1 MKKMRKLFAIV
12 MVAIMVLAVLIIPTV
27 MSEEDYTYFGF
38 TGNVT
43 PLWKESHNGANWTSA
58 FSVSDL
64 DGDKKDD
71 VLVLMC
77 KYNEATNTATATVI
91 AKQGC
96 NGTHLW
102 EESATVTGSFIEA
115 HPAGDLDGDGTED
128 VLVLL
133 EKYDANMDTTMATV
147 IAKKGD
153 DGTHI
158 WEESVTGTESFIS
171 ACPAGD
177 LNGDGKEDVLV
188 HTCICEFNTT
198 QDEPIMDQDMQDML
212 NMTLDELNM
221 TMDEFDMPT
230 TPLIPSFIS
239 ATVIAKRGYDGHN
252 LWNESAAGTVR
263 TSISAYAAGDLDDD
277 GWDDV
282 LVEKSI
288 SESEIEWYKEI
299 TGDNVSVGYGVI
311 TGVAKINA
319 SDTGVFVETSTTGAV
334 IAKRGYDG
342 SQLWGES
349 ANGTGIS
356 SISGHLVGDLDGDGH
371 NDVLVQTITKE
382 FDPATFTAI
391 RNITLIAKRGNNGT
405 HLWEES
411 VTDSG
416 WTNLLYGNS
425 AGDLDGDGKED
436 VLVQMVTDEFDPA
449 TNMSA
454 TIVSVIAKRGED
466 GMQFWNESVHGT
478 DLTSLLGCPLR
489 EDLDGDGKIDVM
501 VGMGEYNETTNSR
514 KTTEIAKRGYDG
526 EQLWEESITGYGWTS
541 ISALPAGDLDDDGF
555 NDRLVTKYEY
565 DKATDTTKGTVI
577 AKRGYDSSPLWQET
591 VNRTGG
597 AEWHEQ
603 FLIGHFISVVP
614 RGDLDGDG
622 LSDVLVHTI
631 ESDADTETTARTVIA
646 KKGDDGTRLW
656 TAESD
661 GPIWVAGTDWRWES
675 LLDNPKTMGLTWGG
689 MLSGPEESGDPT
701 DLTGDGIV
709 NILLGPL
716 DGVYAV

>member
-12 MVAIMVLAVLIIPTV
+12 MVAIMMLAVLIVPTV
-27 MSEEDYTYFGF
+27 MSVEDYTYFGF
-38 TGNVT
+38 TGNAT

-77 KYNEATNTATATVI
+77 KYNEATNTETATVI

-96 NGTHLW
+96 DGTQLW
-102 EESATVTGSFIEA
+102 EESVTVTGSFIEA
-115 HPAGDLDGDGTED
+115 HTTGDLDGDGTED

-133 EKYDANMDTTMATV
+133 KKYDANMDTTMATV

-153 DGTHI
+153 DGTHL

-177 LNGDGKEDVLV
+177 LNGDGTEDVLV

-198 QDEPIMDQDMQDML
+198 QDEPIMDQDML

-221 TMDEFDMPT
+221 TMDDFGMPT

-252 LWNESAAGTVR
+252 LWNESASGTDM
-263 TSISAYAAGDLDDD
+263 TTISAYAAGDLDGD

-282 LVEKSI
+282 LLEKSI
-288 SESEIEWYKEI
+288 SESKREWYKAI
-299 TGDNVSVGYGVI
+299 TGDGVSVGYGVI
-311 TGVAKINA
+311 TGVARINE
-319 SDTGVFVETSTTGAV
+319 SDTGVSVETATTGAV

-342 SQLWGES
+342 SQLWQES
-349 ANGTGIS
+349 TNETGIS
-356 SISGHLVGDLDGDGH
+356 SLSGHLVGDLDGDGH

-411 VTDSG
+411 VTGSG
-416 WTNLLYGNS
+416 WTNLLFGNS
-425 AGDLDGDGKED
+425 AGDLDGDGKDD
-436 VLVQMVTDEFDPA
+436 VLVQKVTDEFDPA

-489 EDLDGDGKIDVM
+489 EDLDGDGKIDVT
-501 VGMGEYNETTNSR
+501 VGMGEYNETTKSR
-514 KTTEIAKRGYDG
+514 KRTEIAKRGYDG
-526 EQLWEESITGYGWTS
+526 KQLWEESINGSGSTS
-541 ISALPAGDLDDDGF
+541 ISALPAGDLDGDGF
-555 NDRLVTKYEY
+555 KDRLVMKYEY

-577 AKRGYDSSPLWQET
+577 AKRGYDGSPLWQET

-597 AEWHEQ
+597 AERFER
-603 FLIGHFISVVP
+603 FLIGPFISVVP
-614 RGDLDGDG
+614 TGDLDGDG

-631 ESDADTETTARTVIA
+631 EYDADTGTTARTVIA
-646 KKGDDGTRLW
+646 KKGDDGTHLW
-656 TAESD
+656 TTESD

-675 LLDNPKTMGLTWGG
+675 LLGNPNKMGPIWGG
-689 MLSGPEESGDPT
+689 ILSGSVASGDPT
-701 DLTGDGIV
+701 DLTGDEIV

>member
-12 MVAIMVLAVLIIPTV
+12 MVAIMMLAVLIVPTV

-77 KYNEATNTATATVI
+77 KYNEATNTETATVI

-133 EKYDANMDTTMATV
+133 KKYDANMDTTMATV

-177 LNGDGKEDVLV
+177 LNGDGKDDVLV

-198 QDEPIMDQDMQDML
+198 QDEPIMAPDGL
-212 NMTLDELNM
+212 NMPM
-221 TMDEFDMPT
+221 GGFDMPMI
-230 TPLIPSFIS
+230 PLTPSFIS

-252 LWNESAAGTVR
+252 LWNESAAGTDR
-263 TSISAYAAGDLDDD
+263 TFITAYAAGDLDGD

-282 LVEKSI
+282 LLEKSI
-288 SESEIEWYKEI
+288 SETDMNT
-299 TGDNVSVGYGVI
+299 TGDWPNGDDGVL
-311 TGVAKINA
+311 INE
-319 SDTGVFVETSTTGAV
+319 SDTGGFVETATTGAV

-342 SQLWGES
+342 SHLWQES

-371 NDVLVQTITKE
+371 NDVLVVHTITEE
-382 FDPATFTAI
+382 FDPATFTSI

-411 VTDSG
+411 ITGYG
-416 WTNLLYGNS
+416 WHNLLYGNS
-425 AGDLDGDGKED
+425 AGDLDGDGKDD

-489 EDLDGDGKIDVM
+489 EDLDGDGKIDVT

-526 EQLWEESITGYGWTS
+526 KHLWEESVTGSGWTS
-541 ISALPAGDLDDDGF
+541 ISALPAGDLDGDGF

-631 ESDADTETTARTVIA
+631 ESDADTGTTARTVIA

-675 LLDNPKTMGLTWGG
+675 MLGNPNKMVPIWGG
-689 MLSGPEESGDPT
+689 ILNGPMASGDPT

>member
-1 MKKMRKLFAIV
+1 MEKMRKQFAIV
-12 MVAIMVLAVLIIPTV
+12 MVAIMMLAVLIVPTV
-27 MSEEDYTYFGF
+27 MSVEDYTYFGF

-43 PLWKESHNGANWTSA
+43 PLWDESHDGANWTSA

-77 KYNEATNTATATVI
+77 KYNEATNTETATVI

-96 NGTHLW
+96 NGTQLW

-133 EKYDANMDTTMATV
+133 KKYDANMDTTMATV

-153 DGTHI
+153 DGTHL
-158 WEESVTGTESFIS
+158 WEESVTGTKSFIS
-171 ACPAGD
+171 TCPAGD
-177 LNGDGKEDVLV
+177 LNGDGKGDVLV
-188 HTCICEFNTT
+188 HTCICEFNTAK
-198 QDEPIMDQDMQDML
+198 DEPIMDPDS
-212 NMTLDELNM
+212 LNM
-221 TMDEFDMPT
+221 TMDELNVTMGGFDMPT
-230 TPLIPSFIS
+230 IPPTPSSIS
-239 ATVIAKRGYDGHN
+239 VTVIAKRGYDGHN
-252 LWNESAAGTVR
+252 LWNESATGTDR

-282 LVEKSI
+282 LVEKCI
-288 SESEIEWYKEI
+288 SESDMNT
-299 TGDNVSVGYGVI
+299 TGNWPNGDEGVL
-311 TGVAKINA
+311 INE
-319 SDTGVFVETSTTGAV
+319 SNIGGFGETATTGAV
-334 IAKRGYDG
+334 
-342 SQLWGES
+342 
-349 ANGTGIS
+349 
-356 SISGHLVGDLDGDGH
+356 
-371 NDVLVQTITKE
+371 
-382 FDPATFTAI
+382 
-391 RNITLIAKRGNNGT
+391 IAKRGNNGT

-411 VTDSG
+411 VTGSG
-416 WTNLLYGNS
+416 WPNLLFGNS
-425 AGDLDGDGKED
+425 AGDLNGDGKED

-449 TNMSA
+449 TNMSS

-489 EDLDGDGKIDVM
+489 EDLDGDGKIDVT

-514 KTTEIAKRGYDG
+514 KMTEIAKRGYEG
-526 EQLWEESITGYGWTS
+526 KQLWAESLNGSGSTS
-541 ISALPAGDLDDDGF
+541 ISALPAGDLDGDGF

-597 AEWHEQ
+597 AERFEW
-603 FLIGHFISVVP
+603 FLIGQFISVVP
-614 RGDLDGDG
+614 TGDLDGDG

-631 ESDADTETTARTVIA
+631 EYDADTGTTARTVIA
-646 KKGDDGTRLW
+646 KKGDDGTHLW
-656 TAESD
+656 TTESD

-675 LLDNPKTMGLTWGG
+675 LLDNPKTMGPIWGG

>member
-1 MKKMRKLFAIV
+1 MKKMRKIFAVV
-12 MVAIMVLAVLIIPTV
+12 MIAIMMLAVLIVPTV

-77 KYNEATNTATATVI
+77 KYNEATNTETATVI

-96 NGTHLW
+96 NGTQLW

-133 EKYDANMDTTMATV
+133 KKYDANMDTTMATV

-153 DGTHI
+153 DGTHL
-158 WEESVTGTESFIS
+158 WEESVTGTKSFIS
-171 ACPAGD
+171 TCPAGD
-177 LNGDGKEDVLV
+177 LNGDGKGDVLV
-188 HTCICEFNTT
+188 HTCICEFNTAK
-198 QDEPIMDQDMQDML
+198 DEPIMDPDSL
-212 NMTLDELNM
+212 NMTMDELNM
-221 TMDEFDMPT
+221 TMGGFDMPT
-230 TPLIPSFIS
+230 IPPTPSSIS
-239 ATVIAKRGYDGHN
+239 VTVIAKRGYDGHN
-252 LWNESAAGTVR
+252 LWNESATGTDR

-282 LVEKSI
+282 LVEKCI
-288 SESEIEWYKEI
+288 SESDMNT
-299 TGDNVSVGYGVI
+299 TGNWPNGDEGVL
-311 TGVAKINA
+311 INE
-319 SDTGVFVETSTTGAV
+319 SNIGGFGETATTGAV

-342 SQLWGES
+342 SQLWEES
-349 ANGTGIS
+349 ANGTGFS
-356 SISGHLVGDLDGDGH
+356 PPISGHLVGDLDGDGH
-371 NDVLVQTITKE
+371 NDVLVHTVTEE
-382 FDPATFTAI
+382 FDMATFTSI

-411 VTDSG
+411 VTGSG
-416 WTNLLYGNS
+416 WPNLLFGNS
-425 AGDLDGDGKED
+425 AGDLNGDGKED

-449 TNMSA
+449 TNMSS

-489 EDLDGDGKIDVM
+489 EDLDGDGKIDVT

-514 KTTEIAKRGYDG
+514 KRTEIAKRGYDG
-526 EQLWEESITGYGWTS
+526 KQLWAESLNGSGSTS
-541 ISALPAGDLDDDGF
+541 ISALPAGDLDGDGF

-597 AEWHEQ
+597 AERFEW
-603 FLIGHFISVVP
+603 FLIGQFISVVP
-614 RGDLDGDG
+614 TGDLDGDG

-631 ESDADTETTARTVIA
+631 EYDADTGTTARTVIA
-646 KKGDDGTRLW
+646 KKGDDGTHLW
-656 TAESD
+656 TTESD

-675 LLDNPKTMGLTWGG
+675 LLDNPKTMGPIWGG

>member
-1 MKKMRKLFAIV
+1 MKKMRKQFAIV
-12 MVAIMVLAVLIIPTV
+12 MVAIMMLAVLIVPTV
-27 MSEEDYTYFGF
+27 MSVEDYTYFGF

-43 PLWKESHNGANWTSA
+43 PLWDESHDGANWTSA

-77 KYNEATNTATATVI
+77 KYNEATNTETATLI

-96 NGTHLW
+96 NGTQLW

-133 EKYDANMDTTMATV
+133 KKYDANMDTTMATV

-198 QDEPIMDQDMQDML
+198 QDEPIMAPDGL
-212 NMTLDELNM
+212 NMPM
-221 TMDEFDMPT
+221 GGFDMPMI
-230 TPLIPSFIS
+230 PLTPSFIS

-252 LWNESAAGTVR
+252 LWNESAAGTDR
-263 TSISAYAAGDLDDD
+263 TFITAYAAGDLDGD

-282 LVEKSI
+282 LLEKSI
-288 SESEIEWYKEI
+288 SETDMNT
-299 TGDNVSVGYGVI
+299 TGDLPNGDDGVL
-311 TGVAKINA
+311 INE
-319 SDTGVFVETSTTGAV
+319 SDIGGFVETATTGAV

-342 SQLWGES
+342 SHLWQES

-371 NDVLVQTITKE
+371 NDVLVVHTITEE
-382 FDPATFTAI
+382 FDPATFTSI

-411 VTDSG
+411 ITGYG
-416 WTNLLYGNS
+416 WHNLLYGNS
-425 AGDLDGDGKED
+425 AGDLDGDGKDD

-489 EDLDGDGKIDVM
+489 EDLDGDGKIDVT
-501 VGMGEYNETTNSR
+501 VGMGEYNETTKSR
-514 KTTEIAKRGYDG
+514 KRTEIAKRGYDG
-526 EQLWEESITGYGWTS
+526 KQLWEESINGSGSTS

-597 AEWHEQ
+597 AEWFEQ
-603 FLIGHFISVVP
+603 FLIGPFISVVP
-614 RGDLDGDG
+614 TGDLDGDG

-631 ESDADTETTARTVIA
+631 EYDAATESTARTVIA
-646 KKGDDGTRLW
+646 KKGDDGTHLW
-656 TAESD
+656 TTESD

-675 LLDNPKTMGLTWGG
+675 MLGNPNKMVPIWGG
-689 MLSGPEESGDPT
+689 ILNGPMASGDPT